1 MWCLFEC
8 FSSDATVKSPL
19 DERRCVKSR
28 KARGLKAPASLLCS
42 GERHSRRKRDCAL
55 DSMHYKI
62 DC

>member
-1 MWCLFEC
+1 MWCLLVC

-28 KARGLKAPASLLCS
+28 KARGLKAPASLLRS
-42 GERHSRRKRDCAL
+42 RERHSRRERDCAL
-55 DSMHYKI
+55 TSMHCKI